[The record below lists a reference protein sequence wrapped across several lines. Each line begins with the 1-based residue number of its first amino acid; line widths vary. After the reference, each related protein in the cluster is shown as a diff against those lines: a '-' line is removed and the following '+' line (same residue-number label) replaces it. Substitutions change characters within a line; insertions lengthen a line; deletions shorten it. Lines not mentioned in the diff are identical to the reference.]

1 MTTIHSPNEV
11 EISDILPANQ
21 RHGIPTDVVTNRVNK
36 LFNLPSVFA
45 HSQPV
50 IELGLPFPMP
60 IRQYNRHM
68 GGSDSNAQTRA
79 YYSPET
85 HFFRYWWPLFKLLL
99 DASVL
104 NAYILWKL
112 RYPESKL
119 SHSAFQN
126 QVAMSLVQDPAGS
139 GRKRATKVGVIGL
152 QGLEKPEHDWV
163 SLSKKKY
170 CQICSI
176 DKERASQKPLSDLT
190 NLGAKRRRRGAQT
203 RWGCSGCVDSAC
215 CKKPACW
222 DALHA

>member
-1 MTTIHSPNEV
+1 MRE
-11 EISDILPANQ
+11 
-21 RHGIPTDVVTNRVNK
+21 
-36 LFNLPSVFA
+36 
-45 HSQPV
+45 
-50 IELGLPFPMP
+50 
-60 IRQYNRHM
+60 
-68 GGSDSNAQTRA
+68 SDSNAQTRT

-85 HFFRYWWPLFKLLL
+85 HCFHYWWSLFKLLL

-112 RYPESKL
+112 HYSEFKL

-126 QVAMSLVQDPAGS
+126 QVTMSLVQNPADLS
-139 GRKRATKVGVIGL
+139 QKRATKVRVIEL

-176 DKERASQKPLSDLT
+176 DKERVSWKSLSDLT